1 MVCVVPPEQHS
12 SWIGYK
18 EKRRWHPNE
27 KERVKLRKNE
37 RCEVRYGS
45 LAGKCRDCKGDRG
58 LAGVPGFQAEA
69 SDLSCL
75 RVLAYLRWVSSSPL
89 SHLLHKVTKARY
101 LRLRIQH
108 TNNATSLPPPRGRDL
123 CPSLMAFFT
132 IKCFFSIYTNNSGI
146 QKHNSLS

>member
-1 MVCVVPPEQHS
+1 MA
-12 SWIGYK
+12 Y
-18 EKRRWHPNE
+18 E

-75 RVLAYLRWVSSSPL
+75 RVFAYLRWVSSSPL
-89 SHLLHKVTKARY
+89 SHLLQKVRTP
-101 LRLRIQH
+101 
-108 TNNATSLPPPRGRDL
+108 TMLPRCRRHEGVTFVPL
-123 CPSLMAFFT
+123 T

>member
-1 MVCVVPPEQHS
+1 VVCVVPPEQHS

-37 RCEVRYGS
+37 RCEVRNGS

-69 SDLSCL
+69 SDRSKFFAKHL
-75 RVLAYLRWVSSSPL
+75 RTTLVASGSWLIYVGLA
-89 SHLLHKVTKARY
+89 
-101 LRLRIQH
+101 
-108 TNNATSLPPPRGRDL
+108 LPSYPTFSIREHQQ
-123 CPSLMAFFT
+123 CPSLVAFFT
-132 IKCFFSIYTNNSGI
+132 IKCFFTIYTNNSGI

>member
-1 MVCVVPPEQHS
+1 VVCVVPPEQHS

-69 SDLSCL
+69 SDRSKFFAKHLSCL
-75 RVLAYLRWVSSSPL
+75 RVLAYLRWVSSSQLP
-89 SHLLHKVTKARY
+89 HLLHKGTPTMSLFGGIFYDQMFLHHLHEQQRHSETHLTIIAP
-101 LRLRIQH
+101 RLH
-108 TNNATSLPPPRGRDL
+108 VSPALET
-123 CPSLMAFFT
+123 
-132 IKCFFSIYTNNSGI
+132 
-146 QKHNSLS
+146 